1 MANEAKLLLS
11 ILYAINLNDPSTV
24 SKFESNVLDILSPI
38 NVLFEFNVFKLFD
51 ITLDKYVND
60 EYVDSFNSIIL
71 LLLLSPYSCIT
82 SFNEFNL
89 LSNTFVKYVVFTLN
103 ISFDSVKLFNVI

>member
-11 ILYAINLNDPSTV
+11 ILYAINLNDSSTV

-38 NVLFEFNVFKLFD
+38 NVLYEFNVVKLFD
-51 ITLDKYVND
+51 IISDKDVN
-60 EYVDSFNSIIL
+60 EEHVDSFNSIIL

-82 SFNEFNL
+82 SVDGETIGILYESSQAQMVFQQ
-89 LSNTFVKYVVFTLN
+89 VKIKEL
-103 ISFDSVKLFNVI
+103 IGD

>member
-38 NVLFEFNVFKLFD
+38 NVLFEFNVFKL
-51 ITLDKYVND
+51 LDKDVND